1 MRPALRLLASVRSGR
16 YLEPGNPTG
25 LTGLYNHPAPRSTL
39 LYLYNA
45 TLERLNEFPEHSVY
59 RQSAEGLTRHRR
71 SLVESVKPE
80 GFDDWVAQLQARS
93 QTNINGPDDG
103 ASDSRNPKHGGQQF
117 SLHKASFGDREPH
130 REWDGERVVDPKEGS
145 RSPGENIKFASQ
157 TLEKLD
163 TST

>member
-1 MRPALRLLASVRSGR
+1 MRSALRLLASVRSGR

-45 TLERLNEFPEHSVY
+45 TLERLKELPEHSVY
-59 RQSAEGLTRHRR
+59 RQSTEALTRHRR

-80 GFDDWVAQLQARS
+80 GFDVWAAKLQKRS
-93 QTNINGPDDG
+93 QTTLNDPDDE
-103 ASDSRNPKHGGQQF
+103 ASESRNLNHGGQQF

-130 REWDGERVVDPKEGS
+130 REWDGERVVDSKEGS
-145 RSPGENIKFASQ
+145 RSPGENIKFSPQ

>member
-1 MRPALRLLASVRSGR
+1 MKSALRLLASVRSGR

-39 LYLYNA
+39 LYLYTA
-45 TLERLNEFPEHSVY
+45 TLERLKELPEHSVY
-59 RQSAEGLTRHRR
+59 RQSAEALTRHRR

-80 GFDDWVAQLQARS
+80 GFDDWVAKLQKRS
-93 QTNINGPDDG
+93 QTTLNGSDDE
-103 ASDSRNPKHGGQQF
+103 ASESQDFKQGDQQF

-130 REWDGERVVDPKEGS
+130 REWDGEHVVDPKEGS
-145 RSPGENIKFASQ
+145 RSPGENVKFSPQ
-157 TLEKLD
+157 TLEKLG